1 MFGIDRTFIT
11 RFFLSFR
18 LQNAEEQATTWRKEL
33 HIVTIEKNNNAM
45 EAEKYKQLTAQ
56 LKEARI
62 REFAVIRENVL
73 EKVRAEFD
81 SVRVEM
87 KIPNLHD
94 EH

>member
-1 MFGIDRTFIT
+1 
-11 RFFLSFR
+11 
-18 LQNAEEQATTWRKEL
+18 
-33 HIVTIEKNNNAM
+33 M

-56 LKEARI
+56 LREARI

-81 SVRVEM
+81 SVRIEM